1 MIHYYVQKGRMP
13 SEIYNAP
20 EGEKIFLYASMIKE
34 SEDSKIRAGICPL
47 LSK

>member
-20 EGEKIFLYASMIKE
+20 EGEKAFLYASMLVE
-34 SEDSKIRAGICPL
+34 MENSKNNAGICPL
-47 LSK
+47 LAK

>member
-13 SEIYNAP
+13 SEIYNAS

-34 SEDSKIRAGICPL
+34 LEDNKNKGICPL
-47 LSK
+47 LLK